1 MILAGFILF
10 GLAVLLYLLSAKNR
24 ASSAT
29 LSRDADI
36 AALIAEHDAQ
46 TFTSDEER
54 EESEYRLY
62 HAIRHIER
70 LRNNAQRLPLALF
83 AIAPLLLLGASWLW
97 YAQLGGNFALHW
109 QALATKLQP
118 AITRSLY
125 LGELPQGL
133 DEQAMH
139 TYCQA
144 LQSRINRSE
153 NEQLATLGQCY
164 SQYGN
169 HAAALPVYQYLLRR
183 TPNDDRIV
191 LQYAQASLFAN
202 PDQAMSAEVE
212 AILVRLYQANPEDTL
227 TGILLATAYTRAD
240 DRERALPVWRQLKA
254 RTASDH
260 PFYDLIARSEAQL
273 ATQGGAAQAPPA
285 SGITER
291 PATIVIPPALLATL
305 PEGAQLFVMLSG
317 AESPVPIAVE
327 KLDPREMQTIRF
339 TREHSMSGGSF
350 LDRDDLVLRAFL
362 SADGTVTGE
371 RLGEV
376 RQDFHLDTHPTL
388 EFPAP

>member
-70 LRNNAQRLPLALF
+70 LRNNAQRLPLPLF

-109 QALATKLQP
+109 QALATRLQP

-183 TPNDDRIV
+183 TPNDDRIA

-273 ATQGGAAQAPPA
+273 
-285 SGITER
+285 SGNRETGDSSTIQER
-291 PATIVIPPALLATL
+291 PVSVRIPAALLARL
-305 PEGAQLFVMLSG
+305 PGNSQLFVMIS
-317 AESPVPIAVE
+317 SKDNPMPIAVE

-339 TREHSMSGGSF
+339 TSEHSMSGGSF
-350 LDRDDLVLRAFL
+350 LERDDLVLRAFL